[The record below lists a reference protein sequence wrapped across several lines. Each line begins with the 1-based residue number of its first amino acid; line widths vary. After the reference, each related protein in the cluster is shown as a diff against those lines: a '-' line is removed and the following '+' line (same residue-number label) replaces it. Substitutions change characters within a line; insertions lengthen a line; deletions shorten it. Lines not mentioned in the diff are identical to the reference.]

1 MPVATTRLPQEISD
15 YLSARARITGESVA
29 DLLRQAVEQWV
40 EAQDADEL
48 VKVQRELNAERERAM
63 GNSSNYRNA
72 YRKALLKNL
81 KRFGRHPPR
90 RALTQ

>member
-63 GNSSNYRNA
+63 GELI
-72 YRKALLKNL
+72 KLQ
-81 KRFGRHPPR
+81 KRVSKGTPQKSKEVRPTP
-90 RALTQ
+90 A